1 MLIGAP
7 LVGAQ
12 TAFAQPYPPTA
23 PVPLPAG
30 TTLTAGEPVGFS
42 LPAGVF
48 ASGQPVT
55 VLLESTPVILGHFTA
70 AGDGSVSGTV
80 TIPENTV
87 NGWHVLRVT
96 ADNAE
101 LSVGVTVLV
110 QGGITQP
117 PPPSP
122 SPTPTKSP
130 RPTKSPTHGPT
141 HPGRPGHHDGH
152 GGHDDHRNGSQGHL
166 AVGDRADYQHQNH
179 NQNQNP
185 SHRSLAATGSDRSL
199 ALGGTA
205 AALFVVGGG
214 TMLAVRRRRSS

>member
-12 TAFAQPYPPTA
+12 TAFAQPYPP
-23 PVPLPAG
+23 VPPLTLPAG

-42 LPAGVF
+42 VPAGVF
-48 ASGQPVT
+48 PPGQPVT
-55 VLLESTPVILGHFTA
+55 VLLESTPVIVGHFTA

-80 TIPENTV
+80 TIPQNTV

-96 ADNAE
+96 ADDAE
-101 LSVGVTVLV
+101 ISVGVTVFV
-110 QGGITQP
+110 QGGLTP
-117 PPPSP
+117 PGP

-130 RPTKSPTHGPT
+130 THRPT

-152 GGHDDHRNGSQGHL
+152 GGHDDGRNGSHGHV

-179 NQNQNP
+179 NH
-185 SHRSLAATGSDRSL
+185 HRSLAATGSDRSL
-199 ALGGTA
+199 AIGGTA

-214 TMLAVRRRRSS
+214 TMLAVRRRRNS

>member
-12 TAFAQPYPPTA
+12 AAFGQPYPPT
-23 PVPLPAG
+23 PPLTLPAG
-30 TTLTAGEPVGFS
+30 TTLTAGEPVDFS
-42 LPAGVF
+42 VPAEVF
-48 ASGQPVT
+48 PHDAPIT
-55 VLLESTPVILGHFTA
+55 VLLESTPVVLGHFTA

-80 TIPENTV
+80 TIPKNAV

-101 LSVGVTVLV
+101 VSVGVTVFV
-110 QGGITQP
+110 QGGLTQP

-130 RPTKSPTHGPT
+130 RPTKSPTHRPT
-141 HPGRPGHHDGH
+141 HPGSPGHHSGH
-152 GGHDDHRNGSQGHL
+152 GGHDDGPGGSHGRV

-179 NQNQNP
+179 DH
-185 SHRSLAATGSDRSL
+185 HRSLAATGSDGTL
-199 ALGGTA
+199 VLGGTA
-205 AALFVVGGG
+205 AALFMVGGG